1 MSNWNQGYI
10 PQNRETSVK
19 KPIPIK
25 PILAAVIVMVIIAAI
40 GVVVAVNGNQAKIDA
55 NTIIQKF
62 ISAGLPIENIVA
74 YNEQSDPNKLL
85 GRPKS
90 YTEKMS
96 FADSRIKQYTS
107 DPKGGSVEI
116 FNSASEA
123 TNRNIY
129 ISAFSGTIFGSYVFQ
144 KENVIVMISYK
155 LTPEQA
161 EAYNTVL
168 GSK

>member
-10 PQNRETSVK
+10 PQNREAAVK

-62 ISAGLPIENIVA
+62 ISAGLPIENIVT
-74 YNEQSDPNKLL
+74 YNEQTDPNKLL
-85 GRPKS
+85 GRPKA

-96 FADSRIKQYTS
+96 FSDTRIEQYTS
-107 DPKGGSVEI
+107 DPEGGSVEI
-116 FNSASEA
+116 FKSASDAAE
-123 TNRNIY
+123 RNLY
-129 ISAFSGTIFGSYVFQ
+129 VSAFSGSIFGSYVFQ
-144 KENVIVMISYK
+144 KENVIVLISHK
-155 LTPEQA
+155 LTPEQS
-161 EAYNTVL
+161 EQYNTVL
-168 GSK
+168 ASK